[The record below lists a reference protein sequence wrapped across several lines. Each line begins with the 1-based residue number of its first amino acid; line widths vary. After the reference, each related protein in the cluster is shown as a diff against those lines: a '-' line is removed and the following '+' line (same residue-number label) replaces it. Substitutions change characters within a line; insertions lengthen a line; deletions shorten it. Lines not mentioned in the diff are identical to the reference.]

1 MHNSFDIQM
10 QNAQSETSADYI
22 KQITEQNA
30 KVYALERDTEKLQRD
45 LKDAE
50 ARVENSNDLVRQ
62 TANQL
67 KLKDDTHQQ
76 VVQTVVNDHDTKL
89 KN

>member
-62 TANQL
+62 TTNQL
-67 KLKDDTHQQ
+67 KMKDDAHQQ